1 MTDKIGGKKKI
12 TGVSSATKTEAVE
25 KAQAVAES
33 TSVGAVKGVKATT
46 GVGQVKGA
54 GGVGRRGPTKIMT
67 PQERQEFLRMVD
79 EETEKM
85 VKSGMIPPSKK
96 AIVQGAVKITVQA
109 GWTDDAEVEDS
120 DKKKK

>member
-25 KAQAVAES
+25 KAQSVSES
-33 TSVGAVKGVKATT
+33 SSVGAVKGVKATT

-54 GGVGRRGPTKIMT
+54 GGIGRRGPTKIMS

-96 AIVQGAVKITVQA
+96 AVVQGAVKISVQA
-109 GWTDDAEVEDS
+109 GWVDESDEEDP
-120 DKKKK
+120 DKKK